1 MKPAGDDDPLW
12 LNSPVK
18 RIVFRAVCYA
28 LMVMAG
34 ALLGWLAGGPWG
46 MLATGTAM
54 LVILISAR
62 GWVERSLGEIWRRSV
77 QTAAAPQQ
85 GRHYAFAGVSFEVH
99 DDGRECWMDE
109 KAVRA
114 LLGLQKDRALKARFP
129 NQWRE
134 ATELGLRGLQ
144 MWIKVSALVHHLAEA
159 PERMDPKRV
168 RLRVY
173 LDRDVL
179 QPAARR
185 RERGG

>member
-1 MKPAGDDDPLW
+1 MRPDNEDPIW
-12 LNSPVK
+12 MNSPYK
-18 RIVFRAVCYA
+18 RLAFRAVCYV
-28 LMVMAG
+28 LFVLAG
-34 ALLGWLAGGPWG
+34 SLLGWLSGGGWG
-46 MLATGTAM
+46 MLATGTGM

-62 GWVERSLGEIWRRSV
+62 GWVERSIGEIWRRSV
-77 QTAAAPQQ
+77 QKAAAPQQ
-85 GRHYAFAGVSFEVH
+85 GRHYAFSGVSFEVH
-99 DDGRECWMDE
+99 DDGRECWMNE

-114 LLGLQKDRALKARFP
+114 LLGLQKDPALKARFP

-134 ATELGLRGLQ
+134 APELGLGGTQ
-144 MWIKVSALVHHLAEA
+144 MWIKVSALVQHLAEA

-173 LDRDVL
+173 LDREVL

>member
-144 MWIKVSALVHHLAEA
+144 MWIKVSALVQHLAEA